1 MAGGGTAAGN
11 EAARGAIDVRCPWAI
26 AEFRTG
32 APYGMVEQTNTSNT
46 FSAGQRPNLLRDP
59 EISGSRSRGET
70 IAGYFDTTAF
80 QAPAES
86 SAARHAWPASGPG

>member
-1 MAGGGTAAGN
+1 
-11 EAARGAIDVRCPWAI
+11 
-26 AEFRTG
+26 
-32 APYGMVEQTNTSNT
+32 MVEQTNTSNT

-86 SAARHAWPASGPG
+86 SAARHAWPASGPGSSDGDMSAYKQWSIGEAAFLVPLSGRLEF